1 MAWRISE
8 TAQALDWVRNSKS
21 SKGAFLLALIYS
33 QWRFQ
38 PFTHSSIVA
47 FFGILIGPAVMFTM
61 LVFGL
66 TSVTGVQSYI
76 SGIIVGLPLIV
87 LIISTLFT
95 GQKMQTRVVLISSG
109 LYGVLFIVT
118 FLYELIAGFATNCFT
133 SPIIFTYGL
142 VFGCYILMTFLHP

>member
-1 MAWRISE
+1 MMIIQRGWRVRYCALSDVFTQCPEELSE
-8 TAQALDWVRNSKS
+8 FLKQRRRWTVSGTVNLLRVLFYWHLYVRNV
-21 SKGAFLLALIYS
+21 GFNLLHILYQA
-33 QWRFQ
+33 
-38 PFTHSSIVA
+38 IVA

-118 FLYELIAGFATNCFT
+118 FLY
-133 SPIIFTYGL
+133 
-142 VFGCYILMTFLHP
+142 